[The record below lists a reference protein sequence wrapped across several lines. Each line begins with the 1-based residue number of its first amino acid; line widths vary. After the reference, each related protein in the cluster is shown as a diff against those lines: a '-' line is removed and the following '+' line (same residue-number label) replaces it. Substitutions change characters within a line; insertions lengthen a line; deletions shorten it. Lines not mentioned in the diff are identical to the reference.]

1 MKRFG
6 ICLLALLIASP
17 ALANDLVLKSNP
29 TDADGRITIG
39 DVFDNAGNAAGVL
52 LGYRSGATA
61 VLDAATVQ
69 MVVSRNGASWDN
81 PRGQRRIIVGNG
93 ADGAAPVDA
102 SADAVRPAQAG
113 ARNRDV
119 LTYTHS
125 MNAGDVVQA
134 EDLVFASVAADGS
147 DLPNDARPLVG
158 KVVRYPVREGAV
170 VHGNDLTQPVVVKR
184 SETVKVTWSNG
195 GLSLS
200 MSGVATKDGARGDLI
215 QVQNPTSKKMIDA
228 VIVGPGEALAGPA
241 ADQLRSRM
249 FLSSR

>member
-1 MKRFG
+1 
-6 ICLLALLIASP
+6 LLALFIASP
-17 ALANDLVLKSNP
+17 AMADDLVLKPSP

-39 DVFDNAGNAAGVL
+39 DVFDNAGASANVL
-52 LGYRSGATA
+52 LGYRSGASA

-81 PRGQRRIIVGNG
+81 PRGVRRIIVANG
-93 ADGAAPVDA
+93 SDGVAATDDA
-102 SADAVRPAQAG
+102 PAPRAQAG
-113 ARNRDV
+113 GRNRDV

-134 EDLVFASVAADGS
+134 EDLAFTSVADASGS
-147 DLPNDARPLVG
+147 LPSDARPLIG
-158 KVVRYPVREGAV
+158 KVVRFPVREGAV
-170 VHGNDLTQPVVVKR
+170 VHSGDLTSPVVVKR

-195 GLSLS
+195 GMALS
-200 MSGVATKDGARGDLI
+200 MSGIAAKDGARGDLI

-249 FLSSR
+249 LLSSR